1 MQTNAY
7 SRYQEQSVMTMTRA
21 DMLLKLYDET
31 VKQLHN
37 GVHFIKEK
45 DMASADKC
53 LQKAQNILQY
63 LSSTLDRKYPISNN
77 LASLYRFFKDQIM
90 AASIHRDT
98 KPLESITPMISE
110 LRDAFAQADK
120 QLRIEQQ
127 PQHSSEMVG

>member
-1 MQTNAY
+1 
-7 SRYQEQSVMTMTRA
+7 MTMTRA

-98 KPLESITPMISE
+98 KPLESITWVTYCPF
-110 LRDAFAQADK
+110 LWTAAYFLCPRPPFF
-120 QLRIEQQ
+120 LQQ
-127 PQHSSEMVG
+127 KVKFSLFWSTR